1 MTDWAGL
8 TVACICGLLS
18 VAVLGKYASLATHWW
33 AGSTASVERSPRRV
47 SRTEGP
53 RRECRSRIGKSREWE
68 RVLDISSIESSD
80 CAARRPSR
88 SLEEWPPKRWRCKY
102 SWRPSYLAPGPNRC
116 ATPKI
121 LSRTK
126 REAFSIDVFL
136 AWICRVSIIWSKEFY

>member
-1 MTDWAGL
+1 MTDGAGL
-8 TVACICGLLS
+8 TAVCTCGQLS
-18 VAVLGKYASLATHWW
+18 VAVLGKSASLATHWW
-33 AGSTASVERSPRRV
+33 AGSTAFVERSPRRV

-53 RRECRSRIGKSREWE
+53 RRECQSRIGKSREWE

-80 CAARRPSR
+80 CTAHRLSHWP
-88 SLEEWPPKRWRCKY
+88 EEWLLERRRCKY

-126 REAFSIDVFL
+126 REAFSINVFL
-136 AWICRVSIIWSKEFY
+136 AWICRVTIMWSIEFY